1 MSALPCVVPEL
12 VLSSNIAIV
21 GSSGNLSSSDY
32 GQEID
37 EFDDVIRFN
46 RAPTSG
52 FEKDVGSKTTL
63 RVVNNHVFNNN
74 DISKE
79 GYTNQPKDFVR
90 NLRNTRILY
99 LAEDINPFANR
110 ATNTDKSNDL
120 YLFDYETMPQI
131 KKAFDSVGANNFT
144 LGVATVCLLV
154 LNKIKPVLFGID
166 IEPRAR
172 DHYWEL
178 RPPPSGYHDI
188 NYEQKLL
195 VELEKQ
201 NLIEVKR

>member
-1 MSALPCVVPEL
+1 MNALPCVTPEL
-12 VLSSNIAIV
+12 VLSSNTAIV
-21 GSSGNLSSSDY
+21 GSSGKLTSSNY

-37 EFDDVIRFN
+37 KFDDVIRFN

-99 LAEDINPFANR
+99 LAEDLSPFAKR

-120 YLFDYETMPQI
+120 YLFDYSTMPHI
-131 KKAFDSVGANNFT
+131 KKEFDSAGANNFT
-144 LGVATVCLLV
+144 LGVTTVCLLI

-166 IEPRAR
+166 VEPRAR

-188 NYEQKLL
+188 NYEQRLL
-195 VELEKQ
+195 IELEKQ

>member
-63 RVVNNHVFNNN
+63 RIVNNHVFNNN

-90 NLRNTRILY
+90 NLRNTRIL
-99 LAEDINPFANR
+99 F
-110 ATNTDKSNDL
+110 
-120 YLFDYETMPQI
+120 F
-131 KKAFDSVGANNFT
+131 
-144 LGVATVCLLV
+144 
-154 LNKIKPVLFGID
+154 
-166 IEPRAR
+166 
-172 DHYWEL
+172 W
-178 RPPPSGYHDI
+178 
-188 NYEQKLL
+188 
-195 VELEKQ
+195 
-201 NLIEVKR
+201 

>member
-1 MSALPCVVPEL
+1 MNALSCVVPEL
-12 VLSSNIAIV
+12 VLSNNVAIV
-21 GSSGNLSSSDY
+21 GSSGKLSSSNY

-37 EFDDVIRFN
+37 KFDDVVRFN

-63 RVVNNHVFNNN
+63 RVVNNHVFSNN

-90 NLRNTRILY
+90 DLRNTRILY
-99 LAEDINPFANR
+99 LAEDMDPFVNR

-120 YLFDYETMPQI
+120 YLFDYDIMPQI
-131 KKAFDSVGANNFT
+131 KKAFDNVGESNLT
-144 LGVATVCLLV
+144 LGVATVCLLI

-166 IEPRAR
+166 VEPRAR
-172 DHYWEL
+172 DHYWES
-178 RPPPSGYHDI
+178 RPPPSEYHNI
-188 NYEQKLL
+188 NHEQQVLFEMERQK
-195 VELEKQ
+195 
-201 NLIEVKR
+201 LIEVKR